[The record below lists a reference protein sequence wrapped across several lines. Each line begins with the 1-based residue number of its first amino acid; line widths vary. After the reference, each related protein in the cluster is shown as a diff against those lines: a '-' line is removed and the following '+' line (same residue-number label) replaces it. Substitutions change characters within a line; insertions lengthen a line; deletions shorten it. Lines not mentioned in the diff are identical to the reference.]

1 MDPLGLCNDPSSGVF
16 LVPGPCDF
24 RSRAWVAAAEGYLQ
38 VQKTQEME
46 GGWAKFWGGIE
57 DFGDMLTANPLA
69 YCGPGS
75 SEEAGLANVL
85 DLGSGL
91 AGGDPELDAEGE
103 GDVVPAVSGE
113 TAATAYGRAAHAAYD
128 YGPGFVKEWTL
139 ENGKRADAVN
149 FATRE
154 VIELKPNNTRA
165 IAEGLRQAQG
175 YAQQLTQ
182 EFPGAPFTYRVVTYD
197 RP

>member
-1 MDPLGLCNDPSSGVF
+1 L
-16 LVPGPCDF
+16 
-24 RSRAWVAAAEGYLQ
+24 
-38 VQKTQEME
+38 
-46 GGWAKFWGGIE
+46 AKFWGGVE
-57 DFGDMLTANPLA
+57 DFGDTLTGNPLA

-75 SEEAGLANVL
+75 SEEAGLANFL
-85 DLGSGL
+85 DFDSGL

-103 GDVVPAVSGE
+103 EDAAPTVNGE

-128 YGPGFVKEWTL
+128 YGPGFVKEFTL

-154 VIELKPNNTRA
+154 VIELKPNNPRA
-165 IAEGLRQAQG
+165 IGEGLRQAQG

-182 EFPGAPFTYRVVTYD
+182 EFPGSAFTYRVVTYD